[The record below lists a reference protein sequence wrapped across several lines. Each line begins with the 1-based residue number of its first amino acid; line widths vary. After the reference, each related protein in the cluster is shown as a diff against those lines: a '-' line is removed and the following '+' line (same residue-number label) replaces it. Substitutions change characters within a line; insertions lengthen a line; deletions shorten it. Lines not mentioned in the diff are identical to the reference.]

1 MIRSACHWAGWGA
14 SVSLLLALAAGA
26 PAAAIGQSAPPE
38 STTVILLGTGMPRPD
53 PSASG
58 PATAIVVG
66 RRVFLFDAGAGVMR
80 QMAAAGLPISGPDV
94 LFLTHLH
101 SDHTLGLPDVILTSW
116 VMQRRGPLPVFG
128 PPGLQQMTDHL
139 MAAWAEDIRIRTT
152 GLERERAEDVAV
164 TVHEIGPGVV
174 YDSGGVRVTAIPVQH
189 AEWPHAF
196 AFRIDTPTRS
206 IVISGDT
213 RPSEALVEAAR
224 GVDVL
229 IHEVYA
235 ASRLV
240 PEDRPGGDEWPRYMR
255 ASHTSDVELGALAAR
270 IQPKLLILYHLIR
283 MGASDDELLAGVR
296 AGGFTGRAV
305 IGRDLDRY

>member
-1 MIRSACHWAGWGA
+1 VIRSVGHRTGWAAPAC
-14 SVSLLLALAAGA
+14 LLALAAGTPTVA
-26 PAAAIGQSAPPE
+26 TGQSAPPE

-53 PSASG
+53 PSAFG

-80 QMAAAGLPISGPDV
+80 RMAAAGLPISGPDA
-94 LFLTHLH
+94 LFITHLH
-101 SDHTLGLPDVILTSW
+101 SDHTLGYPDVILTSW
-116 VMQRRGPLPVFG
+116 VMQRRGALQVFG
-128 PPGLQQMTDHL
+128 PPGLQAMTDHL
-139 MAAWAEDIRIRTT
+139 LAAWEEDIRIRTT
-152 GLERERAEDVAV
+152 GLEHERVEDVAV
-164 TVHEIGPGVV
+164 AVHEIGPGVV
-174 YDSGGVRVTAIPVQH
+174 YDSGGVRVSAIPVHH
-189 AEWPHAF
+189 AEWPHAY

-213 RPSEALVEAAR
+213 RPSEALVAAAH

-235 ASRLV
+235 AERLV
-240 PEDRPGGDEWPRYMR
+240 PENRPGGEEWPKYMR
-255 ASHTSDVELGALAAR
+255 ESHTSDAELGALATR

-283 MGASDDELLAGVR
+283 MGASDDEFLAGVR
-296 AGGFTGRAV
+296 AGGFTGRTV

>member
-1 MIRSACHWAGWGA
+1 VIRSAAHSHGWGPPA
-14 SVSLLLALAAGA
+14 WLLLTLAGA
-26 PAAAIGQSAPPE
+26 TPTGAAGQSAPPE

-66 RRVFLFDAGAGVMR
+66 RRVLLFDAGAGVMR
-80 QMAAAGLPISGPDV
+80 QVAAAGLPISGPDA
-94 LFLTHLH
+94 LFITHLH
-101 SDHTLGLPDVILTSW
+101 SDHTLGYPDVILTSW
-116 VMQRRGPLPVFG
+116 VMRRHRALQVFG
-128 PPGLQQMTDHL
+128 PPGLRAMTDHL
-139 MAAWAEDIRIRTT
+139 LAAWAEDIRIRTT
-152 GLERERAEDVAV
+152 GLERERADDLAV
-164 TVHEIGPGVV
+164 SVHEIGPGIV

-196 AFRIDTPTRS
+196 AFRVDTPTRS
-206 IVISGDT
+206 IVLSGDT
-213 RPSEALVEAAR
+213 RPNEALIEAAR

-235 ASRLV
+235 AGRLA
-240 PEDRPGGDEWPRYMR
+240 PENRPGGDAWPQYMR

-270 IQPKLLILYHLIR
+270 VRPKLLILDHLIR
-283 MGASDDELLAGVR
+283 MGASDEDLLAGVR

-305 IGRDLDRY
+305 IGRDLERY